1 MSNSD
6 DTHPNVVSDNPIHS
20 LNFDIDIFSCLSLG
34 DRLEQQPDWKSRYPP
49 IPSTHVPSENWSV
62 KLRAEIHRHKSI
74 QKSWPEPGEVK
85 LHDNLLTTV
94 RGETFENLHG
104 LKVICKWILNVWNC
118 KIRWEIYVLH
128 LPAEILFHLLFMTLM
143 VKTNLI

>member
-1 MSNSD
+1 MVNFAWSKSRVVDGSFGNVKFGFLTVIKGRGLQLIHKGYNCVSKQRGVNIGNSD

-34 DRLEQQPDWKSRYPP
+34 NRLEQQPDWKSRHPP

-74 QKSWPEPGEVK
+74 QKSWPEPGG
-85 LHDNLLTTV
+85 
-94 RGETFENLHG
+94 GEAS
-104 LKVICKWILNVWNC
+104 
-118 KIRWEIYVLH
+118 R
-128 LPAEILFHLLFMTLM
+128 
-143 VKTNLI
+143 